1 MKKTQYIDVFKE
13 AFLITWKNKFLWFFG
28 FIILI
33 STIATNLNS
42 DNFET
47 ISQYIFKKS
56 FLSFLQSNNSTLI
69 IFEVTLFLL
78 WLVFFLVRI
87 ASVAAIIKSASNIN
101 LYNQISRITI
111 INTIKGYISR
121 LFLLEMVVSFSLLI
135 IMIVISLPVIYLFS
149 VNAGALAF
157 SCLIIAIVITLP
169 ILVLGYYLYKYAT
182 FCIILLD
189 ERVMISLELAYAAF
203 LRNIKASLL
212 MSMLLFALSI
222 VFLFGVFVVLLVAGM
237 FLSIFYLFFIKM
249 IANIFAILLLLAALF
264 FICIF
269 ISGYIAFLNVS
280 MLIFFREIAFL
291 KKEIKK
297 EETSLVEDG
306 NMINQEIA

>member
-1 MKKTQYIDVFKE
+1 
-13 AFLITWKNKFLWFFG
+13 
-28 FIILI
+28 
-33 STIATNLNS
+33 
-42 DNFET
+42 
-47 ISQYIFKKS
+47 
-56 FLSFLQSNNSTLI
+56 
-69 IFEVTLFLL
+69 
-78 WLVFFLVRI
+78 
-87 ASVAAIIKSASNIN
+87 
-101 LYNQISRITI
+101 
-111 INTIKGYISR
+111 
-121 LFLLEMVVSFSLLI
+121 MVVSFSLLI